1 MSRNVR
7 GLAARILCRVEE
19 GGFADA
25 LIDGTIKRGGFANP
39 ADPALLTEIV
49 MGTLRHRLLIDETIT
64 KYLTRSIDE
73 TDPFVRNAVRIGAYQ
88 MLFLSRVPPH
98 AALNE
103 TVEAVKRKKGG
114 RLAGLV
120 NGVLRSLQRDLEKEG
135 LSEVLRSLSLHVRHS
150 IPSWMVDE
158 LARYVEK
165 ERLEAVLERLAARPP
180 AHVRINSLKDDA
192 ESIRRSIRHQ
202 GIRFSPHPAADD
214 CLVLADAP
222 PLAGVE
228 AFRDG
233 SVTPQDVGSV
243 LVARVV
249 AGVAKTLRPHGGRF
263 LDACSAPGIKTS
275 YLCSLLP
282 GWELWATDVSGKR
295 IESMRGNF
303 ARMGV
308 RDVTIERL
316 DFTGDVPAH
325 LHAAF
330 DLVFVDAP
338 CSGLGVMRRNPEVKW
353 RIGKEDVDLRAE
365 KARVILGNALFC
377 LKDGGYCLYST
388 CTFTGAENENVVKTV
403 SLEGG
408 CVIESVKEAFPDLP
422 GGMAHGLFA
431 ITPPDL
437 FDSDFF
443 FIALM
448 KKEVE

>member
-7 GLAARILCRVEE
+7 GLAARILSRVEE

-25 LIDGTIKRGGFANP
+25 LVDGTIKRGGIANS
-39 ADPALLTEIV
+39 ADAALLTEIV
-49 MGTLRHRLLIDETIT
+49 MGTLRHRLLIDEAIT
-64 KYLTRSIDE
+64 KYLRRGIDE
-73 TDPFVRNAVRIGAYQ
+73 ADPFVRNAMRIGAYQ
-88 MLFLSRVPPH
+88 MFFLSRVPPH
-98 AALNE
+98 AAINE
-103 TVEAVKRKKGG
+103 TVEAVKRKKGV

-120 NGVLRSLQRDLEKEG
+120 NGVLRSLQRNLEKEG
-135 LSEVLRSLSLHVRHS
+135 LSEVLPSLPLHVRYS

-158 LARYVEK
+158 IARYVER
-165 ERLEAVLERLAARPP
+165 ERLEAVLERLATRPP
-180 AHVRINSLKDDA
+180 AHVRINPLKDDA

-202 GIRFSPHPAADD
+202 GIQFSPHPVADD

-222 PLAGVE
+222 PLAGIE
-228 AFRDG
+228 AFSDG

-249 AGVAKTLRPHGGRF
+249 AGVAKTLRPHGGRL

-282 GWELWATDVSGKR
+282 YWELWATDVSGKR
-295 IESMRGNF
+295 IESMRRNF

-308 RDVTIERL
+308 RDVTIERF
-316 DFTGDVPAH
+316 DFTGDVPPH
-325 LHAAF
+325 LQAAF

-338 CSGLGVMRRNPEVKW
+338 CSGLGVVRRNPEVKW
-353 RIGKEDVDLRAE
+353 RIGKNDVDLCAE
-365 KARVILGNALFC
+365 KARVILGNALSC
-377 LKDGGYCLYST
+377 LKDGGYCIYST

-403 SLEGG
+403 SLKGG
-408 CVIESVKEAFPDLP
+408 GVIKSVQEAFPDLP
-422 GGMAHGLFA
+422 GEMAHGLFA